1 MEISPDKWEAVKTLF
16 TAARELP
23 AEKRP
28 AFLRMEC
35 ADSVVREEV
44 DRLLVEYEQAG
55 SMLSKAPF
63 GNPKVPR
70 RVPAFETGQVLAG
83 RFRILRFVAAGGM
96 GEVYEAEDLELRER
110 LAIKTIRP
118 EAHDRS
124 DAIARL
130 KREVHLARKVTHPN
144 ACRIFD
150 LFRHQ
155 PSASDTGEEIFFVS
169 MEFLHGETLA
179 EQIQRQGRF
188 SAAEALPLVHQMA
201 SALSAAHGAGI
212 VHRDFK
218 PSNVVLVEEPTGIRV
233 VVTDFGLAY
242 QAASPS
248 ADTALTTSLAQAGTV
263 AYMSPEQLDSHPAT
277 TASDIY
283 ALGLVMY
290 EMVTGVRPFEGSSFS
305 IASKRL
311 AEPAP
316 SPRKVEPNL
325 SLVFE
330 SVVLRCLERD
340 PQKRFAQAKDVS
352 TALMVDS
359 RPNRT
364 STTGTLSL
372 TGPTPFQ
379 AGRGLERWRWL
390 AVSVIA
396 LSLLISVIA
405 IRFQISLHRQH
416 PVKPDPSVAATFP
429 DRELRY
435 SIIVQG
441 YRQSKPYGGASRVD
455 ERTIFKADQGIQI
468 MFNSPKLGFLYVL
481 NQGPSSTP
489 QAPIFNTLFPS
500 PTANGGSAQLSPGRE
515 LKIPG
520 NGLFIFDR
528 PRGTEKLWL
537 VWSDEA
543 LPKLEALKKWVNVKD
558 HGTIRDSTEA
568 QYVQSF
574 LGKSVPFSVVSRGDD
589 PNHATTIDGHGKILV
604 HLVKLDHQ

>member
-28 AFLRMEC
+28 AFLETEC
-35 ADSVVREEV
+35 ADSIVRKEV
-44 DRLLVEYEQAG
+44 DRLLAEYEQAG
-55 SMLSKAPF
+55 SMLSNAPF
-63 GNPKVPR
+63 ANPRVPR
-70 RVPAFETGQVLAG
+70 RVPTFETGQVLAG

-96 GEVYEAEDLELRER
+96 GEVYEAEDLELRES

-155 PSASDTGEEIFFVS
+155 PSATDTGEEILFVS

-188 SAAEALPLVHQMA
+188 GMAEALPLIHQMA

-218 PSNVVLVEEPTGIRV
+218 PGNVVLVEEPTGIRA

-263 AYMSPEQLDSHPAT
+263 AYMSPEQLDGRPAT
-277 TASDIY
+277 IASDIY

-290 EMVTGVRPFEGSSFS
+290 EMVTGVRPFEGTSLA

-311 AEPAP
+311 LEPAP
-316 SPRKVEPNL
+316 SPRKFEPNL
-325 SLVFE
+325 SRVLE
-330 SVVLRCLERD
+330 SVILRCLQRD
-340 PQKRFAQAKDVS
+340 PQERFAQATDVS
-352 TALMVDS
+352 AALMVVKLS
-359 RPNRT
+359 NKTT
-364 STTGTLSL
+364 STETLSQA
-372 TGPTPFQ
+372 GPAPFQ
-379 AGRGLERWRWL
+379 AGLRRERWQWL
-390 AVSVIA
+390 AVSFIA
-396 LSLLISVIA
+396 LVFFISIIA
-405 IRFQISLHRQH
+405 IRSRISSHQQ
-416 PVKPDPSVAATFP
+416 PPAKPSLAVISP

-435 SIIVQG
+435 SIVVQN
-441 YRQSKPYGGASRVD
+441 YRQGKPYGVASLVD

-468 MFNSPKLGFLYVL
+468 IFSSAKLGFLYIL
-481 NQGPSSTP
+481 NEGPSSTQ
-489 QAPIFNTLFPS
+489 QAPTFNTLFPS
-500 PTANGGSAQLSPGRE
+500 PTANSGSAELLPGHE
-515 LKIPG
+515 LRIPG
-520 NGLFIFDR
+520 DGLFIFDK

-537 VWSDEA
+537 VWCEEA
-543 LPKLEALKKWVNVKD
+543 LPELEALKKWANVNDRGK
-558 HGTIRDSTEA
+558 IRDATQA
-568 QYVQSF
+568 QYVKSF
-574 LGKSVPFSVVSRGDD
+574 LAKSVPFSGESRGDD
-589 PNHATTIDGHGKILV
+589 SNHATTVDGHGKILV
-604 HLVKLDHQ
+604 HLVTLDHE